1 MYRGEKNNFTFSFFV
16 RIYILFM
23 FITLPALS
31 WAQIPSPYWTGDGK
45 KGMSL
50 AILVPDSQSLSKD
63 FAYLP
68 AMIQGCLVSNLSKYS
83 AISVLDR
90 VALDKVIA
98 ETLDPTYKDN
108 FDIVRLGHIAQTGY
122 IMTGNVIKTFS
133 GYTMQINVTDTT
145 PNSRTLASFSGSFTV
160 AQLDDQ
166 SAIQKASLDL
176 LTQMGVMLTDKA
188 KQELNTINTRESI
201 NAQTALAQGITA
213 QKQGTEITALS
224 YYFQAA
230 TLDPVLSEATNRA
243 SIMSADIS
251 SGNIGENVR
260 NDIQWRKAWVDRL
273 TETEH
278 FFDNFLKTASLPYT
292 LFYST
297 EIKQGEI
304 NYQTETTTLS
314 IETRLHGSQL
324 WGNPLGRVM
333 WTVYNG
339 LKSTKRANDWGLGRW
354 PDETLTNFKT
364 FSNYRTTF
372 TINVELVNSR
382 NKVIGS
388 QTFQTQ
394 GTWGFIPEPFVDAL
408 TAPIFYVSHDDQK
421 TVSFTNVKASDI
433 TDSLTI
439 RIVQVNG
446 IEAQTVARNG
456 VLQIVAISV
465 DKWDFYNSFEIDKR
479 DIIKYNGKESELII
493 ETIWGE
499 TILTIQD
506 RAFFSKQLT
515 SVVIPNTV
523 IVIRPSAFKG
533 NRLTSITIPANVEL
547 GNSYDDS
554 FDYRFDEAYN
564 KNNKQAGT
572 YVLNGRT
579 WTRK

>member
-1 MYRGEKNNFTFSFFV
+1 VGDREIKIRIFV
-16 RIYILFM
+16 LIM
-23 FITLPALS
+23 FITMPAIS
-31 WAQIPSPYWTGDGK
+31 RAQSPYWTGDGK

-50 AILVPDSQSLSKD
+50 AILVPQGQSLSKD

-68 AMIQGCLVSNLSKYS
+68 AMIQGCLVSNISKYS

-122 IMTGNVIKTFS
+122 IMTGSVIKTSS
-133 GYTMQINVTDTT
+133 GYSLQINVTDTT
-145 PNSRTLASFSGSFTV
+145 PNPKTLASYSGSFTV
-160 AQLDDQ
+160 AQLDNQ

-176 LTQMGVMLTDKA
+176 LAQMGVMLTDRA
-188 KQELNTINTRESI
+188 KQELSTVNAQESI

-213 QKQGTEITALS
+213 QKQGTEVAALS
-224 YYFQAA
+224 YYFQASA
-230 TLDPVLSEATNRA
+230 LDPSLIEAANRA

-273 TETEH
+273 TETEQ

-292 LFYST
+292 LFYLT

-304 NYQTETTTLS
+304 NYQTETATLS
-314 IETRLHGSQL
+314 IETRLHGSQV

-333 WTVYNG
+333 WTVYEG
-339 LKSTKRANDWGLGRW
+339 LMSTKRANDWGLGRW
-354 PDETLTNFKT
+354 PDETVTNFKT
-364 FSNYRTTF
+364 FSNYRKTF

-388 QTFQTQ
+388 KTFQTQ
-394 GTWGFIPEPFVDAL
+394 GTWGFTTDRFSEIM
-408 TAPIFYVSHDDQK
+408 TAPIFDVSRDDKK

-446 IEAQTVARNG
+446 IETQTAARNG
-456 VLQIVAISV
+456 VLQIVALPV
-465 DKWDFYNSFEIDKR
+465 DKWDFYNSFEIEKR
-479 DIIKYNGKESELII
+479 DIIKYDGKGGDLVI

-523 IVIRPSAFKG
+523 IIIRPSAFKG
-533 NRLTSITIPANVEL
+533 NRLTYITIPANVKL

-564 KNNKQAGT
+564 KNDKQAGT
-572 YVLNGRT
+572 YVLSGRT